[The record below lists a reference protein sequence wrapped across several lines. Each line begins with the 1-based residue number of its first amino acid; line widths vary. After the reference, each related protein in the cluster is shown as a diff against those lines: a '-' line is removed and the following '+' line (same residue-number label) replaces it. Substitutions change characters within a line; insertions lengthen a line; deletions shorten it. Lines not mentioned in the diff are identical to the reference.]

1 MTDENARRR
10 QAEAWW
16 AERELQYRRR
26 PDVRQE
32 IERVQAEVR
41 RELEQE
47 EARLQRLEAR
57 ADAGVPGAE
66 QALNEAYTWQA
77 VQTSP
82 PEPSAK
88 DDPQEWSAFFRHQY
102 GRDMPLNA
110 AHEAEK
116 HRIQAAAPADVGG
129 MAAAYFEVNYPRG
142 YDHADLEAEWCG
154 VPEPELNGGICADQL
169 ELE

>member
-1 MTDENARRR
+1 MTEENARQRR
-10 QAEAWW
+10 AEAWW
-16 AERELQYRRR
+16 AERERQYRRR

-32 IERVQAEVR
+32 IERVHAGVR
-41 RELEQE
+41 RQIEEE

-66 QALNEAYTWQA
+66 RALNEAYTWQA
-77 VQTSP
+77 VQMSP

-88 DDPQEWSAFFRHQY
+88 DDPQEWSAFFRHEY

-110 AHEAEK
+110 EYEAEK
-116 HRIQAAAPADVGG
+116 HRIEAAAPADVGG
-129 MAAAYFEVNYPRG
+129 MAAAYFEVNYPTGFDR
-142 YDHADLEAEWCG
+142 ADLEAEWCG

-169 ELE
+169 GLE